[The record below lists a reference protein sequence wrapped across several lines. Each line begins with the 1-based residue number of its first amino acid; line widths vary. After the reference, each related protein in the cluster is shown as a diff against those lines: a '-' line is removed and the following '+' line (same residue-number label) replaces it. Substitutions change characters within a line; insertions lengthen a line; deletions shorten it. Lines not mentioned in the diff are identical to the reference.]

1 MIFRVSCSARV
12 PPNRARIQVRRE
24 RLVKQ
29 VKHRLEQRAKTLRD
43 IVVQLDD
50 IARSE
55 ELYAC
60 ELFQAEDQDHD
71 QDQPEADPTASAGN
85 NFEE

>member
-1 MIFRVSCSARV
+1 MIFRVSCPARV

-50 IARSE
+50 S
-55 ELYAC
+55 
-60 ELFQAEDQDHD
+60 ELFQAEDQD
-71 QDQPEADPTASAGN
+71 DPHR
-85 NFEE
+85 